1 VTFKQSIQ
9 ACFQKYVVFAGR
21 ASRSEFWFFFLF
33 QCLASMVA
41 TILGGLLWPVVALG
55 LLLPSLAV
63 SARRLQD
70 SGRSPW
76 FLLLYFVPLVGIIV
90 LLVWFCMPGT
100 TGRNQYGEDPLSVVP
115 PAT

>member
-9 ACFQKYVVFAGR
+9 TCFQKYVDFGGR
-21 ASRSEFWFFFLF
+21 ASRPEFWFFVLF

-41 TILGGLLWPVVALG
+41 TMLGGLLWPVVALG

-76 FLLLYFVPLVGIIV
+76 FLLLYFVPVVGIII

-100 TGRNQYGEDPLSVVP
+100 AGSNQYGQDPLAAPVP
-115 PAT
+115 AA